1 MPTHR
6 LIFLDRLRVLALGAL
21 VLYHLGM
28 AYVPWPWHLKGAAL
42 VPALE
47 PWMRL
52 LEPWRMSLL
61 FCLSGIVTARLLASG
76 GQGALRQRLRRL
88 GAPLLAG
95 VLVLVPPQAWWQVQ
109 AQWGYG
115 GSLVDFM
122 GLYLRGDRGFC
133 APAGP
138 CLVLPT
144 WNHLWF
150 LPYLMVYTVLWWGG
164 CRWWPGRSDTAPPDR
179 KSTRLNS
186 SHSQQSR
193 MPSSA

>member
-61 FCLSGIVTARLLASG
+61 FCLSGIVTALIFWGLSNPWLQEYFHGERAKARLSA
-76 GQGALRQRLRRL
+76 RR
-88 GAPLLAG
+88 
-95 VLVLVPPQAWWQVQ
+95 
-109 AQWGYG
+109 
-115 GSLVDFM
+115 
-122 GLYLRGDRGFC
+122 
-133 APAGP
+133 
-138 CLVLPT
+138 
-144 WNHLWF
+144 
-150 LPYLMVYTVLWWGG
+150 
-164 CRWWPGRSDTAPPDR
+164 
-179 KSTRLNS
+179 
-186 SHSQQSR
+186 
-193 MPSSA
+193 